1 MGLTVSLCCAPC
13 VSPGTAQNPPGLALA
28 KRRHEKEGPPKMQ
41 WAAMGLMMYIRAM
54 RSRYQNGNSLPST
67 ARLCMVGRPALQGL
81 LWAGQDGTVPQP
93 GKRQAPPVVKDGYK
107 RGRLWYGVP
116 SSTCN
121 NPHLLSKSEK
131 KRIATVLK
139 NQPSFAAKKPL
150 QQKNVLFSFLLVL
163 PGPSPTE
170 AEPPSFSLLCSS
182 PLSSF
187 TFRRLP
193 STTRTARVQRRSK
206 IKGGDVERANKAG
219 KPREHLIV

>member
-1 MGLTVSLCCAPC
+1 MTVSLCCAPC

-67 ARLCMVGRPALQGL
+67 APLCMVGRPALQGL

-116 SSTCN
+116 PSTCN

-131 KRIATVLK
+131 KNSHGPQEPAKLCGEEAPAT
-139 NQPSFAAKKPL
+139 
-150 QQKNVLFSFLLVL
+150 
-163 PGPSPTE
+163 E
-170 AEPPSFSLLCSS
+170 
-182 PLSSF
+182 
-187 TFRRLP
+187 
-193 STTRTARVQRRSK
+193 
-206 IKGGDVERANKAG
+206 ERAFFFL
-219 KPREHLIV
+219 PRPPGSVTHRSRASILFFTLLLSPVLLYFS